1 MLKKTM
7 TTIDVQAGRLSKE
20 QLSENFSDSH
30 PPLNSGNAIVE
41 ANRCYFCF
49 DAPCIDACPTAI
61 DIPNFIRKIS
71 TGNLKGSARD
81 IFSQNIM
88 GGMCARVCPTETL
101 CEGACVRETQ
111 DHQPVRIG
119 ELQRY
124 ATDSYLETSETFF
137 ERAESSGKKIA
148 VVGGGPAGLS
158 CAHRLAVLGHHAV
171 VFEAREKLSGLNEY
185 GIAAY
190 KTVNDFAQR
199 EVDFILNIGG
209 IETRTNQRL
218 GQDVKL
224 GDLRQEFD
232 AVFLSVGLGD
242 VNSLGLESEEIAGVY
257 DAVDTIL
264 ELRQSVN
271 LAELSVGRRVIV
283 IGGGSTAIDIAVQSK
298 KLGAE
303 DVTLAYRRGPEQMNA
318 TWKEQEF
325 AQTNGVRVK
334 HWVAPKSLR
343 SENGHVTGIEF
354 ECMELNLEGKLRG
367 TGEFRHM
374 EADVVFKAIGQLLED
389 SVFSGSEMPAIEGG
403 KINVNLE
410 FETSLPGV
418 WAGGDC
424 VGSGEDLTVQSVE
437 DGKQAALSIHR
448 RLK

>member
-1 MLKKTM
+1 M
-7 TTIDVQAGRLSKE
+7 TTIDVRSGRLSQE
-20 QLSENFSDSH
+20 QLALNFADAH
-30 PPLNSGNAIVE
+30 PPLQRGNAIVE
-41 ANRCYFCF
+41 SNRCYFCY
-49 DAPCIDACPTAI
+49 DAPCIDACPTSI

-71 TGNLKGSARD
+71 TGNLKGAARD
-81 IFSQNIM
+81 ILSQNIM

-124 ATDSYLETSETFF
+124 ATDSFLESSETFF

-158 CAHRLAVLGHHAV
+158 CAHRLAVLGHNAV
-171 VFEAREKLSGLNEY
+171 IFEASEKLGGLNEY

-199 EVDFILNIGG
+199 EVDFILKIGG

-218 GQDVKL
+218 GQDVEL
-224 GDLRQEFD
+224 DDLRQQFD

-257 DAVDTIL
+257 DAVATISA
-264 ELRQSVN
+264 LRQSEN
-271 LAELSVGRRVIV
+271 LAELLVGRRVIV

-303 DVTLAYRRGPEQMNA
+303 DVTLVYRRAPEQMSA

-325 AQTNGVRVK
+325 AQTNGVHVK
-334 HWVAPKSLR
+334 HWLAPKSLQ
-343 SENGHVTGIEF
+343 SENGHVSGIEF
-354 ECMELNLEGKLRG
+354 DCTESNPEGKLSA
-367 TGEFRHM
+367 TGELRNM
-374 EADVVFKAIGQLLED
+374 EADVVFKAIGQTLVNSLD
-389 SVFSGSEMPAIEGG
+389 SASEMPETEGG
-403 KINVNLE
+403 KIAVNAE
-410 FETSLPGV
+410 YETSLVGV

-424 VGSGEDLTVQSVE
+424 IRSGEDLTVQAVE
-437 DGKQAALSIHR
+437 DGKQAAIAIHR
-448 RLK
+448 KLT